1 MILIELMFL
10 GRIIWEE
17 KIIDS
22 YKEGFKK
29 KNLGRE
35 KNQHSR

>member
-1 MILIELMFL
+1 MILIKLMFL

-17 KIIDS
+17 KIIDN

-35 KNQHSR
+35 KNHQSQ